1 MSVQD
6 NNRSAV
12 IHRSPAMRTTAIILM
27 VFCIQLDA
35 DPVSVHWS
43 ANLDAVD
50 GYRIYKG
57 DANSRAFVRTTTDTK
72 VSTGMTDGE
81 SLFVTAFR
89 GVLESQASEALVFEH
104 QDSTDLLH
112 WKKITQPEPTGLQY
126 FTRFKVRTSAQ
137 PLSIIPTNVAIL
149 PQTPLDLGLSPSPGT
164 VPTLEQTR
172 FQALGIRDL
181 STPWVIAH
189 RGGWNVAPEHTL
201 EAYRMC
207 VASGIR
213 FIEPDIQVLPDGT
226 VVVMHDSTINRT
238 TTGTGNV
245 ADQTAASWRSLLN
258 NDGARLQGWA
268 TNLKCP
274 TFDDVLREFGN
285 QVVIVPEAK
294 SAGAGRAIVGKLLE
308 FGIRKDMVI
317 IQSPHLTE
325 LTPAVTAGYPCM
337 RMSNTNYAETINAGI
352 EFTGFGWNE
361 TAKIAAATEAGL
373 KVIVWTTQRNVDLE
387 SALAAGAIAAFSDD
401 PVYQA
406 RLHRTGQDRY
416 GSKAFYHGD
425 IRSSRVTLD
434 SSESAITVSTKL
446 WANQDTV
453 LLGWASPVQD
463 PENFVLDFSMKF
475 TGVSSDS
482 AFGVI
487 STQTTDRAIV
497 NDTPEIAKIS
507 MNMIMRRDGRIGLY
521 VHDGIAGGPHAVSS
535 ESAMPDELI
544 PLHTWLPYRLT
555 VTPIQITLAR
565 QDRAV
570 SVTLVNSQV
579 RGAYLFAGSK
589 GADVKFRAMTLSE

>member
-1 MSVQD
+1 M
-6 NNRSAV
+6 
-12 IHRSPAMRTTAIILM
+12 MLM
-27 VFCIQLDA
+27 GFCVPLGA
-35 DPVSVHWS
+35 ELVAVHWN

-57 DANSRAFVRTTTDTK
+57 DALSRTFVRTTTDTK
-72 VSTGMTDGE
+72 ASIDMADGE

-89 GVLESQASEALVFEH
+89 GVLESQASGALLFEH
-104 QDSTDLLH
+104 QDSGDLLH
-112 WKKITQPEPTGLQY
+112 WERTALPAPTGPQY

-137 PLSIIPTNVAIL
+137 PATLVPTNLAIL
-149 PQTPLDLGLSPSPGT
+149 PQTPLDLGLNPAAGT
-164 VPTLEQTR
+164 APPPEQTG

-181 STPWVIAH
+181 PTPWIIAH

-213 FIEPDIQVLPDGT
+213 FIEPDVQVLPDGT
-226 VVVMHDSTINRT
+226 VVVMHDGTINRT
-238 TTGTGNV
+238 TTGSGNV
-245 ADQTAASWRSLLN
+245 ADQTAASWQLLLN
-258 NDGARLQGWA
+258 DDGARLPGWT
-268 TNLKCP
+268 TNLRCP

-285 QVVIVPEAK
+285 RVVIVPEAK
-294 SAGAGRAIVGKLLE
+294 NAGAGAAIVGKLLE
-308 FGIRKDMVI
+308 YGIRKDMVI

-325 LTPAVTAGYPCM
+325 LAPAMAAGYPCM
-337 RMSNTNYAETINAGI
+337 RMSNTNYAETLSAGI

-361 TAKIAAATEAGL
+361 TAKIAAATAAGL
-373 KVIVWTTQRNVDLE
+373 RVIVWTTQRNVDLE

-406 RLHRTGQDRY
+406 GLHRTRQDRY

-425 IRSSRVTLD
+425 IRSNRVTMD
-434 SSESAITVSTKL
+434 GAESAIVVSTKS

-453 LLGWASPVQD
+453 LLGWASPVEE

-487 STQTTDRAIV
+487 ATQTTDRAIV
-497 NDTPEIAKIS
+497 NDLPESAKIS
-507 MNMIMRRDGRIGLY
+507 MNLIMRRDGRMELH
-521 VHDGIAGGPHAVSS
+521 VFDGAVGGPRAVSS
-535 ESAMPDELI
+535 EAAI
-544 PLHTWLPYRLT
+544 PGEMIALDAWVPFRLT
-555 VTPIQITLAR
+555 VTPTQLTLQR
-565 QDRAV
+565 LDMAV
-570 SVTLVNSQV
+570 SATLVNNQV

-589 GADVKFRAMTLSE
+589 GADVKFKAMTIGE